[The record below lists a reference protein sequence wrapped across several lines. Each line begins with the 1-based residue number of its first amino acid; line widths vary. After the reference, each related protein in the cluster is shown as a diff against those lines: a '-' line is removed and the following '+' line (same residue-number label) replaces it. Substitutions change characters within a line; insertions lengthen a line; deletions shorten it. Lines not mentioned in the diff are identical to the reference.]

1 MFLCVTQELELVFLI
16 LTDIQSKVEGRK
28 KKNPKLKTDKVSGL
42 KSESK

>member
-28 KKNPKLKTDKVSGL
+28 KKTPS
-42 KSESK
+42 